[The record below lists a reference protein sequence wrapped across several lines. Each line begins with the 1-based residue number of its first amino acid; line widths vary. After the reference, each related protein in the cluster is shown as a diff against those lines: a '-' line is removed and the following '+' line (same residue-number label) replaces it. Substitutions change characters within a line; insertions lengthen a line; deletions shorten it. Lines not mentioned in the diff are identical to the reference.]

1 MEILY
6 GTQQLLG
13 MKREENEF
21 MTLSSACHG
30 DVNWYILP
38 FFVKNKNNKK
48 ELYLQF
54 FMLYMS
60 MFQCL
65 GAKVFLQTHQS
76 IRRGKKCRSFGRRM

>member
-30 DVNWYILP
+30 DVNWYILL
-38 FFVKNKNNKK
+38 FFVKNKNNIK

-54 FMLYMS
+54 FMLYIS
-60 MFQCL
+60 MLQYL
-65 GAKVFLQTHQS
+65 AAKVFLHTHQL
-76 IRRGKKCRSFGRRM
+76 IRREKKIM